1 LKNVFLDQEILFL
14 PFASWRLGVR
24 NSRAFHVIKAILTD
38 IEGTTTDIAFVH
50 KVLFPYARAHLGEYV
65 RAHAQDDF
73 VREQLAAVSAEIGRE
88 LGEDEAIAQLIQWI
102 DEDRKITPLKALQ
115 GAIWAQGYKNGDFTG
130 HVYPDVPEVLRR
142 WHAAGIKLYVY
153 SSGSV
158 QAQKLIFGHTPYGDL
173 TPLFSGYFDT
183 KVGGKREPVSYQRI
197 TQALDV
203 PAGQILFLSDIVEE
217 LDAAQGAGLQTA
229 WLVREASISSTARHP
244 QYPDFDSIP
253 V

>member
-1 LKNVFLDQEILFL
+1 M
-14 PFASWRLGVR
+14 
-24 NSRAFHVIKAILTD
+24 IKAILTD

-65 RAHAQDDF
+65 RTHAQDDF
-73 VREQLAAVSAEIGRE
+73 VCEQLAAVSAEVGRE
-88 LGEDEAIAQLIQWI
+88 LEDEEAIAQLIQWI

-115 GAIWAQGYKNGDFTG
+115 GAIWAQGYRNGDFTG
-130 HVYPDVPEVLRR
+130 HVYPEVPAALRR
-142 WHAAGIKLYVY
+142 WQAAGIKLYVY

-183 KVGGKREPVSYQRI
+183 KVGGKREPASYQGI
-197 TQALDV
+197 VQALDL
-203 PAGQILFLSDIVEE
+203 PAAEMLFLSDIEEE
-217 LDAAQGAGLQTA
+217 LDAAQTAGLRTA
-229 WLVREASISSTARHP
+229 WLVREASIGSTARHP